1 MRFSRRDLLRIAA
14 GTSASLAAG
23 WRPAWALI
31 PSELILRT
39 IPATGEQVPAI
50 GLGGRNYRAGPSAEE
65 RAPFRDTIATFV
77 RLGGKVIDTAPS
89 YGNSEEMIG
98 GFLAELGA
106 RDKVFLA
113 SKVDR
118 DDATASR
125 AQVGQALKNL
135 QTARIDLMQV
145 HNLTAVPANMAMLRE
160 LKAEGTIRYTGIT
173 TGSERQYPALAEAMV
188 QEKPDFIQLDYAL
201 DNREAADRLLPLAQE
216 RGIAVLVNLP
226 FGRGRLFRAVGEQVL
241 PDWATEIGCRSWAQV
256 FLKYVISHPAVTT
269 VIPGTTKPHHAE
281 DNIGAGMGPLP
292 DAAMRR
298 RMEAFADALPG

>member
-1 MRFSRRDLLRIAA
+1 MRLSRRHLLRIAA
-14 GTSASLAAG
+14 GTSASLMAG
-23 WRPAWALI
+23 WRPVLALGT
-31 PSELILRT
+31 SDLILRT
-39 IPATGEQVPAI
+39 IPSTGEPVPAI

-65 RAPFRDTIATFV
+65 RAPFHDTIATFV

-106 RDKVFLA
+106 RDRVFLA

-118 DDATASR
+118 SDPAATR
-125 AQVGQALKNL
+125 AQVGEALKNL
-135 QTARIDLMQV
+135 RTNRLDLMQV
-145 HNLTAVPANMAMLRE
+145 HNLTAVPANMAVLRE
-160 LKAEGTIRYTGIT
+160 LKAEGIIRYHGIT
-173 TGSERQYPALAEAMV
+173 TGSERQYPALADAME

-201 DNREAADRLLPLAQE
+201 DNREAADRLLPLARE

-226 FGRGRLFRAVGEQVL
+226 FGRGRLFRAVGEQAL
-241 PDWATEIGCRSWAQV
+241 PGWAAEIGCRSWAQV
-256 FLKYVISHPAVTT
+256 FLKYVISHPAVTA

-292 DAAMRR
+292 DAAMRQ